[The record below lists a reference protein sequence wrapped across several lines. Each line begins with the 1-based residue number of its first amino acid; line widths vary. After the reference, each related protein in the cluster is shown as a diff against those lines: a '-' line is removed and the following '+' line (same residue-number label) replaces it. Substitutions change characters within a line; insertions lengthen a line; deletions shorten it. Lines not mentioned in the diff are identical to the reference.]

1 MSKRRQ
7 NFKKKKMP
15 VWAQVLVAILAIA
28 LLGGVA
34 TVAFANGFLQ
44 ERNEKNLLTVDDT
57 YLKDTKLTNG
67 IELDVTED
75 GAIHIKGDPS
85 DNASVIIQEVKLAAG
100 TYTISGIEKLDTN
113 KVMLCVSYGNGNIAI
128 AGDTSATFTLDAEE
142 TVSVEL
148 RFVKDAEIHYA
159 NRTIRPVLVEGDE
172 PGDFYV

>member
-1 MSKRRQ
+1 MSRRQ

-15 VWAQVLVAILAIA
+15 VWAQVLVAVLVIA

-44 ERNEKNLLTVDDT
+44 DRNKDNLLIVDST
-57 YLKDTKLTNG
+57 YLKDKDLLNG

-100 TYTISGIEKLDTN
+100 TYTISGIEKLDMN
-113 KVMLCVSYGNGNIAI
+113 QIYLCVMYGSGSMAI
-128 AGDTSATFTLDAEE
+128 AGDTSATFTLTAEE

-148 RFVKDAEIHYA
+148 HIVKDSKIPYA
-159 NRTIRPVLVEGDE
+159 NRVIRPVLVKGEKAGE
-172 PGDFYV
+172 FYA